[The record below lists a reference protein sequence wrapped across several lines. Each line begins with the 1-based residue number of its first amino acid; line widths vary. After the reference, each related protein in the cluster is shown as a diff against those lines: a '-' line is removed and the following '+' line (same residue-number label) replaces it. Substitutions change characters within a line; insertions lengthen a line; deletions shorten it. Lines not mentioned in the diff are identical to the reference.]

1 MNKQE
6 LLDEVKQLIAAPMC
20 NAELRAKAEAYL
32 KAQDKASA
40 DEFIKALEAH
50 VNSLDETLGF
60 AESDTGR
67 QVFGEQKAAEMAELC
82 KKRKA
87 EGEKFCICPACQAG
101 SKIYADKE
109 KLA

>member
-1 MNKQE
+1 MTKQE
-6 LLDEVKQLIAAPMC
+6 LLDEVKKLIAAPMC
-20 NAELRAKAEAYL
+20 NPELRAKAEAYL

-60 AESDTGR
+60 AESDMGKE
-67 QVFGEQKAAEMAELC
+67 VFGEKAAAETAELC
-82 KKRKA
+82 RKRKA

-101 SKIYADKE
+101 SKIYASKE
-109 KLA
+109 NL

>member
-1 MNKQE
+1 
-6 LLDEVKQLIAAPMC
+6 MC
-20 NAELRAKAEAYL
+20 NPELRAKAEAYL

-60 AESDTGR
+60 AESEMGKK
-67 QVFGEQKAAEMAELC
+67 VFGEQKAAEMAELC
-82 KKRKA
+82 RKRKA

-101 SKIYADKE
+101 AKIHAHKE
-109 KLA
+109 SLA